1 MALHAALNLRERLAL
16 PAPGTGGAAS
26 DRARWRL
33 TRWRELDA
41 FTGTALWTE
50 RLAADRLD
58 EPALLR
64 LLDDTPD
71 DLRHRAGGDPG
82 WITAL
87 RRRYAGPGADLPIEA
102 ATDRPM
108 AAAAVVAAP
117 LVAHATRQVTEHARR
132 LAAAT
137 PGAPFDPDTVAAA
150 TVPGLLDELVVQ
162 LSRAAVLELN
172 IARLHE
178 QQAPAGPAERFH
190 TFFARLREPAAALAF
205 LTAYPVLARQ
215 VLGTADRWA
224 ARTCELLDRLA
235 ADAALLRHTF
245 TGGAPLGVLTA
256 ADETGDPHHGGR
268 RVLLAR
274 FSGGVTIVYKP
285 RDVTV
290 EARYADLVDWLN
302 ERGADLRACAV
313 VPRAGYGWAEFV
325 PADTSTGDAAAYAR
339 RRGGLLALLYALGA
353 TDFHDENLV
362 THGGHPVPID
372 LETLFTPAVTERRSA
387 VADSVLGVGALPTG
401 DAVAA
406 GRACG
411 CTRWVGV
418 GTDLMRLELAPA
430 HSHAVAG
437 PGVDLAAYTE
447 DVVHGFRVTY
457 ALLRAARGVLAADD
471 GPLAAFAAD
480 EIRVVLRPT
489 RTYRRLAEA
498 ALHTDHLRDGLDR
511 DRLLDWLWSGVAQ
524 LPPLRDFVAA
534 ERSDLDAGDVPR
546 FTARAG
552 ATSLG
557 TGTGDPVPDVLVRS
571 GLAEARRRLRGLG
584 DTDLARQVWLI
595 RAAYAAQADGAGAP
609 HAAVRWQLPDLA
621 VQLGE
626 PAREDTP
633 ESALPKVRRRALDAA
648 AAIGDRIVELSDH
661 DGWFALTPAGIG
673 WRVGRAADHLYD
685 GTAGIALF
693 LAWLGAQTGEGRFAD
708 AADRAAGR
716 LATRIA
722 QRAVAGT
729 SIGAFTGWSGLSY
742 CYGHLAALGH
752 RSAHTTADLIITRL
766 DALVGTGTVL
776 DVVDGAAGCVLA
788 LLSAGHD
795 TDRVLPLAS
804 RAADL
809 LLQPPPGGPRLGGF
823 SHGTAG
829 QAAALAA
836 MWHATGQQRYLDGAL
851 AALQHDRSLFD
862 PARGNWADL
871 REPGRF
877 SLTWCHGAPG
887 VGLSRLRIRAAL
899 GIHPDSAPSVP
910 AGTPDGEHDRLTAE
924 IATAVRTT
932 LAGGFGRNHSLCHGD
947 LGNLDLLLAAGEPDR
962 TVAAVAAAILDDGR
976 TYGWRAANPTG
987 HPSPELMTGLS
998 GVGYGL
1004 LRLAAPETVPALL
1017 MLAPPAPTTT
1027 WSKP

>member
-16 PAPGTGGAAS
+16 PDPGAGGAAS

-50 RLAADRLD
+50 RLAADRVD
-58 EPALLR
+58 EPTLLQ

-71 DLRHRAGGDPG
+71 QLRHRAGGDPG
-82 WITAL
+82 WIAAL
-87 RRRYAGPGADLPIEA
+87 HRRYAEPVPDLPAEVA
-102 ATDRPM
+102 ADRPM
-108 AAAAVVAAP
+108 AAAAVITAP
-117 LVAHATRQVTEHARR
+117 LVAHAIRHVTGHARR
-132 LAAAT
+132 LSAAT
-137 PGAPFDPDTVAAA
+137 PGAPFDPGTVAAA
-150 TVPGLLDELVVQ
+150 TVPNLQAELIVQ

-178 QQAPAGPAERFH
+178 QTPADPAERFH
-190 TFFARLREPAAALAF
+190 AFVARLREPAAALAF
-205 LTAYPVLARQ
+205 LSTYPVLARQ

-245 TGGAPLGVLTA
+245 TGGDPLGVLTA
-256 ADETGDPHHGGR
+256 AEETGDPHHGGR

-274 FSGGVTIVYKP
+274 FSSGTTVVYKP

-290 EARYADLVDWLN
+290 EARYADLVTWLN
-302 ERGADLRACAV
+302 GRGADLRACTV
-313 VPRAGYGWAEFV
+313 VPRPGYGWAEFL
-325 PADTSTGDAAAYAR
+325 PAGETLNGPAAYAR

-353 TDFHDENLV
+353 TDFHDDNLV

-372 LETLFTPAVTERRSA
+372 LETLFTPAVTDRRSA

-430 HSHAVAG
+430 HTHAVAA
-437 PGVDLAAYTE
+437 PGIDLAAYTE
-447 DVVHGFRVTY
+447 DVVHGFRATY
-457 ALLRAARGVLAADD
+457 ALLREARSELAADG

-511 DRLLDWLWSGVAQ
+511 DRLLDWLWSGVPQ
-524 LPPLRDFVAA
+524 LPQLRDFIAA
-534 ERSDLDAGDVPR
+534 ERADLDAGDVPR

-552 ATSLG
+552 ATDLG
-557 TGTGDPVPDVLVRS
+557 TGSGDRVPDALVRS

-584 DTDLARQVWLI
+584 ETDLARQVWLI

-609 HAAVRWQLPDLA
+609 HAVVRWQLP
-621 VQLGE
+621 E
-626 PAREDTP
+626 PATSHAVRAGDPVSAGAP
-633 ESALPKVRRRALDAA
+633 ESALLKVRRRALDAA
-648 AAIGDRIVELSDH
+648 AAIGERIVELSDD
-661 DGWFALTPAGIG
+661 DGWFALTPAGTG
-673 WRVGRAADHLYD
+673 WQVGRAADHLYD

-693 LAWLGAQTGEGRFAD
+693 LAALGAHTGENRFTD
-708 AADRAAGR
+708 AADRAARR
-716 LATRIA
+716 LAARIDG
-722 QRAVAGT
+722 RALAGT

-752 RSAHTTADLIITRL
+752 QPARTTADLITARL
-766 DALVGTGTVL
+766 DTLIGTGTVL

-795 TDRVLPLAS
+795 PDRMLHLAR

-809 LLQPPPGGPRLGGF
+809 LLQPPAGGPRLGGF

-836 MWHATGQQRYLDGAL
+836 MWHVTGQQRYLDGAL
-851 AALQHDRSLFD
+851 AALDHDRSLFD

-871 REPGRF
+871 REPGRY

-887 VGLSRLRIRAAL
+887 IGLSRLSIRAAL
-899 GIHPDSAPSVP
+899 GTGGPGV
-910 AGTPDGEHDRLTAE
+910 PDGEHDRLSAE
-924 IATAVRTT
+924 IVTAARAT

-947 LGNLDLLLAAGEPDR
+947 LGNLDLLLAAGEPEP
-962 TVAAVAAAILDDGR
+962 TVAALATAILDDGQ

-998 GVGYGL
+998 GTGYGL
-1004 LRLAAPETVPALL
+1004 LRLAAPETVPSLL
-1017 MLAPPAPTTT
+1017 MLAPPTRTTT